1 MKTSVPIMPLLALFW
16 MSWLS
21 PALAQ
26 TGPDDFYR
34 PWVDYRNGAVSL
46 AFDQTPIPFAISA
59 IHATTGFQIVVPPA
73 SATKVVNLKLSQQ
86 PLEPAVRSLISSIGY
101 KNFAFMYDAKGQPH
115 RAIVLSARPV
125 VADERAAVAKPEPIV
140 QPLSADE
147 RDKMQKDL
155 ERWSELKQEERGRIE
170 DRLKNLPESD
180 ERDQLIKL
188 YGAQILAIAK

>member
-1 MKTSVPIMPLLALFW
+1 MKTCVPIMSLVAILGIAG
-16 MSWLS
+16 LS
-21 PALAQ
+21 PVLAQ

-73 SATKVVNLKLSQQ
+73 SATKVVNLTLDHQ
-86 PLEPAVRSLISSIGY
+86 PLEPAVRSLISSIGC
-101 KNFAFMYDAKGQPH
+101 KNFAFMYDEKGRPR
-115 RAIVLSARPV
+115 RAVVLGARPD
-125 VADERAAVAKPEPIV
+125 VADARAAVAKTESMV
-140 QPLSADE
+140 QPLSPDE
-147 RDKMQKDL
+147 RDKLQKDL

-188 YGAQILAIAK
+188 YGRQILALTK